1 MLLFVQMV
9 FGQTASYGG
18 SRVTGVADA
27 RAIKVGQIEIAFKPT
42 QQCLVWVNSSDLL
55 LVLQNLIEAAK
66 ASVVA
71 PYTYDLSM
79 TSMNEIEHSEELEE
93 SMVEFILEFLLTS
106 EACSVLGT

>member
-1 MLLFVQMV
+1 MV

-27 RAIKVGQIEIAFKPT
+27 RAIK
-42 QQCLVWVNSSDLL
+42 
-55 LVLQNLIEAAK
+55 NLIEAAK

-106 EACSVLGT
+106 EACSVLVDLRDTSVDPWTYVLESVASDRFVDVSKEK